1 MKIHYHSDHLGSAS
15 FVTNAEGAAVQHLQ
29 YLPYGELFVSQRNT
43 DEFDSRYKFTAKAL
57 DNETSY
63 TYFGARYYDS
73 KLSGWLSVD
82 PISDKYP
89 SLSSYLYC
97 ANNPVILRDPNGEFF
112 GIDSWISGFISGFFS
127 TGNNRWGSAW
137 NEANKRMI
145 NDFKIWGGLFA
156 SDNNKTIGGRMWEVA
171 SRFTFQLPQTIAGF
185 ATSHCY
191 NTFGLGGGVESVDYL
206 FGATVL
212 KTGNSWG
219 GVTMSNFIIGDKNI
233 KADPSNKLFQHEY
246 SHYLQ
251 RQSSGWFYLSKYGI
265 PSLLSKNP
273 HDYNPVEQD
282 ANARALRYFSTNIS
296 GFNNGDFYYNPILNY
311 NQSLPF
317 NNPINQ
323 AALNG
328 ANLHLSWYDFFMAP
342 FNLSIIGIPI
352 PGLISTLM
360 LNQKY

>member
-1 MKIHYHSDHLGSAS
+1 M
-15 FVTNAEGAAVQHLQ
+15 
-29 YLPYGELFVSQRNT
+29 NT
-43 DEFDSRYKFTAKAL
+43 ATEL

-73 KLSGWLSVD
+73 ELSIWLSVD
-82 PISDKYP
+82 PMSDKYP
-89 SLSSYLYC
+89 NFSPFIYFID
-97 ANNPVILRDPNGEFF
+97 NPVKLDDPNGK
-112 GIDSWISGFISGFFS
+112 DSRISIIK
-127 TGNNRWGSAW
+127 
-137 NEANKRMI
+137 NE
-145 NDFKIWGGLFA
+145 G
-156 SDNNKTIGGRMWEVA
+156 
-171 SRFTFQLPQTIAGF
+171 
-185 ATSHCY
+185 
-191 NTFGLGGGVESVDYL
+191 GGGVESIDYL

-273 HDYNPVEQD
+273 HKWNPVEQD

-296 GFNNGDFYYNPILNY
+296 GFNNWNFSYNPILNY

-328 ANLHLSWYDFFMAP
+328 ANLHLSWYDYFMAP

-352 PGLISTLM
+352 PGLINTLM